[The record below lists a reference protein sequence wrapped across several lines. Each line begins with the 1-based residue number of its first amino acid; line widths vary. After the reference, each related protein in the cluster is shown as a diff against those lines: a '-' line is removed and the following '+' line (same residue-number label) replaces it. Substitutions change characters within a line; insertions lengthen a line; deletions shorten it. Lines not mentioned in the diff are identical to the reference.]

1 MVAIAL
7 FHSLEN
13 QMSVLI
19 FRTIKLPYMQ
29 PKLRLLLMTFYV
41 IFSLIITTSIF
52 GQAVVS
58 TDSADYH
65 PGSTVMIRGSGF
77 VAGETI
83 TLQIIHA
90 RGGDNVVDGVHA
102 PWNVVADADGNIA
115 ATWLVPKDRDELGAT
130 LLLTADAKASNLH
143 AEKYFTDA
151 TITITTSVLWTSIT
165 TGSGAKG
172 QPSSSDAIVV
182 KGGGSLT
189 VDITSATCLSVQ
201 LGESINTA
209 PTGSNAGD
217 GTLTFTNGKTITCS
231 GNVTLGE
238 SIIGGRKGTLIMS
251 NGGQLLI
258 GGSLTINTGSTFDP
272 GTASYGGT
280 VEYNAFGPQE
290 IFPAVY
296 NHLTVSGGGV
306 KSLTGATNARGT
318 VAIRAGVTLDL
329 SGFDFG
335 QTNAPSK
342 LVLETGTSAGSTI
355 TGTTG
360 KFTLGGSVSVNQS
373 GTGASGAFISA
384 LLNLGS
390 ANRTFTVTRGAS
402 NADLT
407 ISRTISGIGAA
418 VTKSGTGIMQI
429 SSVNT
434 YNAGTGV
441 SAGIIGIG
449 NNVALGS
456 SKVSLAGTDAPTIMA
471 VDGPKTIS
479 NDILVGSATIGKPT
493 IGGSS
498 DFTINGTITNYRD
511 NMTLLINNTGMTT
524 FAGAILLSEST
535 ANRNF
540 TIAGPGSVTVTGAI
554 VNGSSAGSGLTYSGT
569 GIMTLTNSGN
579 NHSGSTIISS
589 GEVRLNPGSTS
600 ATFASPIV
608 LNGGKLSTIN
618 IGSDVTWT
626 SASTLKL
633 SQNSSIDL
641 GINGH
646 SIRFARADTLAW
658 SGSQLTINGWKGSPG
673 SSGTG
678 GKIFFGTSSG
688 TLTAIQLGKI
698 SFAGYPGTPILLST
712 GELVP
717 PISCS
722 APTITTQP
730 TSASVVYGANGSF
743 SVAAIGTEPSYQ
755 WQISADDGASWNN
768 ISTLLFSGY
777 SDYTT
782 ATLNLVKPN
791 AGMNGYQYR
800 CIVSNT
806 CGSVISNV
814 LPGAAAILTITR
826 KQLTV
831 TAPGVTTTKPYDGT
845 TTAQVTPGSL
855 TGVVSTDEVS
865 LDAEASY
872 NTKDAG
878 TDKTITVVYSLS
890 GTDKDN
896 YDAPVNHEVT
906 GAVITRKQLTVSAP
920 GVTTTKPYDG
930 TTAAQVTPGTPEGV
944 LDGDELLVTAE
955 ASYDTKDAGTDK
967 TITVVYSLSGTDK
980 DNYDAPEG
988 YTTPGVITRKPL
1000 TVTAPGVTTTKP
1012 YDGTTTAQV
1021 SPGTPEGVLDG
1032 DELLVTAEASY
1043 DSKDAGTGKTIT
1055 VVYSLS
1061 GADKDN
1067 YDAPEGYTT
1076 TGVITRKQLSTG
1088 TFSVVTTKVYDG
1100 TTTAAVTAA
1109 QLQNVIAG
1117 ENPLLNAIAYF
1128 VDKNEGRNKQ
1138 ITVEY
1143 NLTGAEAGNYIAPPR
1158 FVVMNGIINPRDLT
1172 ITATAYDKV
1181 FDNST
1186 TAAVTLSSDQLSG
1199 DDIHINY
1206 VSADFVDPGAG
1217 IQTVNV
1223 NGVSISGVDA
1233 HNYNLLNESAST
1245 IARITA
1251 AGTFTELHTSA
1262 NSVRFMDNITL
1273 TAQVTPQKGEGVK
1286 GVIQFKING
1295 VNFGTAVAVVPV
1307 TGDVLHRAVATLTQQ
1322 VDKMPGSYNLTADFS
1337 SSTSNYNSS
1346 SSQSVSL
1353 PVYAREASPYL
1364 SRGFYTGDVFAW
1376 TTSVSSS
1383 KGTLTLA
1390 ATVQDVNTPHG
1401 DVRAA
1406 KVTFF
1411 TVTASGLAPIQ
1422 GATDLPVGLVDVDD
1436 ATLGTASAIVQ
1447 FDIGAQNA
1455 VYYNIVVRVSGGY
1468 TNDITAACAQ
1478 KQITIAKPILIGYT
1492 SGGGDVSNERS
1503 SGFIK
1508 GASDKVTDFEFDIT
1522 YTKSGSNP
1530 KGKSSVWV
1538 HSYYRPDGTL
1548 DSKIHT
1554 YWIQSTAISL
1564 LAITQNST
1572 TGPTCD
1578 FSSKANLYE
1587 QMSDRSLVLI
1597 EGGAVFQMQASHQCL
1612 NQQIAI
1618 TLYRKAGGVWFSSN
1632 WVSTKT
1638 LPKPISDGHVYVF
1651 GGDSACKALTGV
1663 VRGGEPNKAINGM
1676 GEEQVS
1682 FSGIAYPNPTQSQFN
1697 IKLKSSDT
1705 HDPITIMVYSVN
1717 GYLIEQRK
1725 NLYAG
1730 QTIQLGAL
1738 YRSGVYIME
1747 IMQGTRHRQMKL
1759 MKISE

>member
-1 MVAIAL
+1 
-7 FHSLEN
+7 
-13 QMSVLI
+13 
-19 FRTIKLPYMQ
+19 
-29 PKLRLLLMTFYV
+29 
-41 IFSLIITTSIF
+41 
-52 GQAVVS
+52 
-58 TDSADYH
+58 
-65 PGSTVMIRGSGF
+65 
-77 VAGETI
+77 
-83 TLQIIHA
+83 
-90 RGGDNVVDGVHA
+90 
-102 PWNVVADADGNIA
+102 
-115 ATWLVPKDRDELGAT
+115 
-130 LLLTADAKASNLH
+130 
-143 AEKYFTDA
+143 
-151 TITITTSVLWTSIT
+151 
-165 TGSGAKG
+165 
-172 QPSSSDAIVV
+172 
-182 KGGGSLT
+182 
-189 VDITSATCLSVQ
+189 
-201 LGESINTA
+201 
-209 PTGSNAGD
+209 
-217 GTLTFTNGKTITCS
+217 
-231 GNVTLGE
+231 
-238 SIIGGRKGTLIMS
+238 
-251 NGGQLLI
+251 
-258 GGSLTINTGSTFDP
+258 
-272 GTASYGGT
+272 
-280 VEYNAFGPQE
+280 
-290 IFPAVY
+290 
-296 NHLTVSGGGV
+296 
-306 KSLTGATNARGT
+306 
-318 VAIRAGVTLDL
+318 
-329 SGFDFG
+329 
-335 QTNAPSK
+335 
-342 LVLETGTSAGSTI
+342 
-355 TGTTG
+355 
-360 KFTLGGSVSVNQS
+360 
-373 GTGASGAFISA
+373 
-384 LLNLGS
+384 
-390 ANRTFTVTRGAS
+390 
-402 NADLT
+402 
-407 ISRTISGIGAA
+407 
-418 VTKSGTGIMQI
+418 
-429 SSVNT
+429 
-434 YNAGTGV
+434 
-441 SAGIIGIG
+441 
-449 NNVALGS
+449 
-456 SKVSLAGTDAPTIMA
+456 
-471 VDGPKTIS
+471 
-479 NDILVGSATIGKPT
+479 
-493 IGGSS
+493 
-498 DFTINGTITNYRD
+498 
-511 NMTLLINNTGMTT
+511 
-524 FAGAILLSEST
+524 
-535 ANRNF
+535 
-540 TIAGPGSVTVTGAI
+540 
-554 VNGSSAGSGLTYSGT
+554 
-569 GIMTLTNSGN
+569 
-579 NHSGSTIISS
+579 
-589 GEVRLNPGSTS
+589 
-600 ATFASPIV
+600 
-608 LNGGKLSTIN
+608 
-618 IGSDVTWT
+618 
-626 SASTLKL
+626 
-633 SQNSSIDL
+633 
-641 GINGH
+641 
-646 SIRFARADTLAW
+646 
-658 SGSQLTINGWKGSPG
+658 
-673 SSGTG
+673 
-678 GKIFFGTSSG
+678 
-688 TLTAIQLGKI
+688 
-698 SFAGYPGTPILLST
+698 
-712 GELVP
+712 
-717 PISCS
+717 
-722 APTITTQP
+722 
-730 TSASVVYGANGSF
+730 
-743 SVAAIGTEPSYQ
+743 
-755 WQISADDGASWNN
+755 
-768 ISTLLFSGY
+768 
-777 SDYTT
+777 
-782 ATLNLVKPN
+782 
-791 AGMNGYQYR
+791 
-800 CIVSNT
+800 
-806 CGSVISNV
+806 
-814 LPGAAAILTITR
+814 
-826 KQLTV
+826 
-831 TAPGVTTTKPYDGT
+831 
-845 TTAQVTPGSL
+845 
-855 TGVVSTDEVS
+855 
-865 LDAEASY
+865 
-872 NTKDAG
+872 
-878 TDKTITVVYSLS
+878 
-890 GTDKDN
+890 
-896 YDAPVNHEVT
+896 
-906 GAVITRKQLTVSAP
+906 
-920 GVTTTKPYDG
+920 
-930 TTAAQVTPGTPEGV
+930 
-944 LDGDELLVTAE
+944 
-955 ASYDTKDAGTDK
+955 
-967 TITVVYSLSGTDK
+967 
-980 DNYDAPEG
+980 
-988 YTTPGVITRKPL
+988 
-1000 TVTAPGVTTTKP
+1000 
-1012 YDGTTTAQV
+1012 
-1021 SPGTPEGVLDG
+1021 
-1032 DELLVTAEASY
+1032 
-1043 DSKDAGTGKTIT
+1043 
-1055 VVYSLS
+1055 
-1061 GADKDN
+1061 
-1067 YDAPEGYTT
+1067 
-1076 TGVITRKQLSTG
+1076 
-1088 TFSVVTTKVYDG
+1088 
-1100 TTTAAVTAA
+1100 
-1109 QLQNVIAG
+1109 
-1117 ENPLLNAIAYF
+1117 
-1128 VDKNEGRNKQ
+1128 
-1138 ITVEY
+1138 
-1143 NLTGAEAGNYIAPPR
+1143 
-1158 FVVMNGIINPRDLT
+1158 MNGIINPRDLT